1 MQIKGF
7 EKFRKKLPALSGKKM
22 AILPIYA
29 ICMIVIAFAVYV
41 TFDSLPA
48 ILASSGINEII
59 LSFFP
64 LVGVIIMESVG
75 FLFVWQLWF
84 LRDRLKAK
92 YGPTSY
98 QRVIFVGFAGIVWVL
113 TVAVNQYIPYYL
125 FAQDFWASSS
135 VQVVGTSLETFL
147 GNTAPAV
154 FYVKEVLALI
164 LFVFGLLTLVRA
176 IQVFGVDYMAVVY
189 VYFPEESKIQ
199 ENAIYSI
206 LRHPTYAGVLLIAL
220 GGAFFTFTLLSFA
233 AYLIL
238 LTGFYIHIYLVEE
251 KELIKRFG
259 NSYREY
265 QNKVPAVFVNPK
277 NIGTFLR
284 FLFKQENKN

>member
-64 LVGVIIMESVG
+64 LVGVIIMESAG

-125 FAQDFWASSS
+125 FAQDFWVSSS
-135 VQVVGTSLETFL
+135 VQVFGTSLETFL
-147 GNTAPAV
+147 GSAALV
-154 FYVKEVLALI
+154 FSVKEVLALI
-164 LFVFGLLTLVRA
+164 LFVFGLLTLIRA

-189 VYFPEESKIQ
+189 VYFPEESQIQ
-199 ENAIYSI
+199 ENEIYSI

-220 GGAFFTFTLLSFA
+220 GGAFFTFSLLSFT

-265 QNKVPAVFVNPK
+265 QKKVPAVFVKPK

>member
-189 VYFPEESKIQ
+189 VYFTEESKIQ
-199 ENAIYSI
+199 ENEIYSI

-265 QNKVPAVFVNPK
+265 QNNVPAVFVNPK

>member
-64 LVGVIIMESVG
+64 LVGVIIMESAG

-189 VYFPEESKIQ
+189 VYFTEESKIQ
-199 ENAIYSI
+199 ENEIYSI

>member
-64 LVGVIIMESVG
+64 LVGVLIMESAG

-147 GNTAPAV
+147 SNTAPAV

-265 QNKVPAVFVNPK
+265 QNNVPAVFVNPK

>member
-64 LVGVIIMESVG
+64 LVGVIIMESAG

-154 FYVKEVLALI
+154 FYVKE
-164 LFVFGLLTLVRA
+164 
-176 IQVFGVDYMAVVY
+176 
-189 VYFPEESKIQ
+189 
-199 ENAIYSI
+199 N
-206 LRHPTYAGVLLIAL
+206 
-220 GGAFFTFTLLSFA
+220 
-233 AYLIL
+233 
-238 LTGFYIHIYLVEE
+238 
-251 KELIKRFG
+251 
-259 NSYREY
+259 
-265 QNKVPAVFVNPK
+265 
-277 NIGTFLR
+277 
-284 FLFKQENKN
+284 

>member
-1 MQIKGF
+1 MHIKGL
-7 EKFRKKLPALSGKKM
+7 EKFREKLPALSGKKI

-29 ICMIVIAFAVYV
+29 ICMTAIAFAVYV

-59 LSFFP
+59 LSSFP

-75 FLFVWQLWF
+75 FLFVWQLWL
-84 LRDRLKAK
+84 LRDRLKTK

-98 QRVIFVGFAGIVWVL
+98 QRVIFVGFAGIVWIL
-113 TVAVNQYIPYYL
+113 TVAFNQYIPYYL
-125 FAQDFWASSS
+125 FAQDFWASLP
-135 VQVVGTSLETFL
+135 VQVLGTPLETFL
-147 GNTAPAV
+147 GSAAPTI
-154 FYVKEVLALI
+154 FYVKEVLAVI
-164 LFVFGLLTLVRA
+164 LFFFGLLALVRA
-176 IQVFGVDYMAVVY
+176 IQVFGIDYMAVVY
-189 VYFPEESKIQ
+189 VYFPEESQIQ
-199 ENAIYSI
+199 ENEIYSI

-265 QNKVPAVFVNPK
+265 QKKVPAVFINPK

-284 FLFKQENKN
+284 FLFK